1 MKYFKYKM
9 SYTDLK
15 KITIQLIF
23 YKTRFFNIA
32 NICLFPVSILFLLLF
47 LMVKKE
53 FVIMFLI
60 CCFFHILLLS
70 MLIIVSLTIIKSN
83 KKTINA
89 AKQNGSILAD
99 IYIENNNII
108 ISNNTTG
115 VKVCFDSDSILEIF
129 HYKSFLIITYKD
141 YFTKKSLI
149 FRYTRELVTFLT
161 NR

>member
-1 MKYFKYKM
+1 MFKYKM

-23 YKTRFFNIA
+23 YKTRIFNIA
-32 NICLFPVSILFLLLF
+32 NICLFPISVLFLLLF

-60 CCFFHILLLS
+60 CCIIQFLLLL
-70 MLIIVSLTIIKSN
+70 MPITISLAIIKSN
-83 KKTINA
+83 KETINA
-89 AKQNGSILAD
+89 AKQNGLILAD

-108 ISNNTTG
+108 ICNNTTG
-115 VKVCFDSDSILEIF
+115 VKVCFDSNSILEIF

-141 YFTKKSLI
+141 NFTKKSVI
-149 FRYTRELVTFLT
+149 FRYSRELVTFLT